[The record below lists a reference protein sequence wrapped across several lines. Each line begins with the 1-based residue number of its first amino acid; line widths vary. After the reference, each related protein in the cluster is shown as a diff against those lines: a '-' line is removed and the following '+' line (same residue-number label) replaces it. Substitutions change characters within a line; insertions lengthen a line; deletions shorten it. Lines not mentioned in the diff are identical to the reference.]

1 MADPVAADPRIGTE
15 FAGYRIKRVLG
26 RRGELLVVYVAEDGR
41 GDREVAL
48 GACPESRCLRSG
60 RGPRLGVECLSSGGG
75 VAVAMGVART
85 KEASRQIAMV
95 CLDEL
100 VSEDDRFRRID
111 ELVGDWGF
119 VREAACPYYADGL
132 GRPSIDPTVLL

>member
-1 MADPVAADPRIGTE
+1 
-15 FAGYRIKRVLG
+15 
-26 RRGELLVVYVAEDGR
+26 
-41 GDREVAL
+41 
-48 GACPESRCLRSG
+48 
-60 RGPRLGVECLSSGGG
+60 
-75 VAVAMGVART
+75 MGVART

-111 ELVGDWGF
+111 ELVGGWGF

>member
-1 MADPVAADPRIGTE
+1 M
-15 FAGYRIKRVLG
+15 
-26 RRGELLVVYVAEDGR
+26 
-41 GDREVAL
+41 
-48 GACPESRCLRSG
+48 
-60 RGPRLGVECLSSGGG
+60 ECLSSGGG